1 MKKTLIA
8 YVAVLAGVFIIFS
21 LLDSQSDYVIE
32 QKVWKVHQQYFDI
45 IKDPNVIPEQTF
57 HDVIAGYQK
66 IIDKYS
72 QSHLTEGLRF
82 LVGRVYF
89 LRKDY
94 ETARKKFYEIIE
106 IYPQKKE
113 LHAEAMAAV
122 AKTYEVQDNWAQAY
136 KIYDQILKSYPLTQ
150 AALGIPIYIANYHK
164 SLNDYQKTVDAYE
177 TAIVY
182 YRKIASENPGSLVG
196 YNALRYLSNCY
207 LDQKH
212 WIEAINTLGEILQ
225 KYAQAEYMTVQ
236 TVDMIIK
243 TINIVST
250 YQLKD
255 YDAAVHIYRGIIDQ
269 NPGHPFNAHFQ
280 KMIDTF
286 NPLKEKGVQV
296 TPAE

>member
-8 YVAVLAGVFIIFS
+8 YAVILAGIFITLS
-21 LLDSQSDYVIE
+21 SLDSQSDYAIE
-32 QKVWKVHQQYFDI
+32 QKVWKVHKQYFDI

-57 HDVIAGYQK
+57 EDVIAGYQK
-66 IIDKYS
+66 IIDKYP
-72 QSHLTEGLRF
+72 QSRLTEGLRF

-89 LRKDY
+89 LKKDY

-122 AKTYEVQDNWAQAY
+122 AKTYEVQDNWPQAY
-136 KIYDQILKSYPLTQ
+136 KIYDQILKSYPLTP

-164 SLNDYQKTVDAYE
+164 SLNDYQQTVDAYE
-177 TAIVY
+177 KAIVY
-182 YRKIASENPGSLVG
+182 YRKIASENPASPAG

-212 WIEAINTLGEILQ
+212 WTEAINTLGEILQ
-225 KYAQAEYMTVQ
+225 KYAHGEYMTAK
-236 TVDMIIK
+236 TADTIIK

-255 YDAAVHIYRGIIDQ
+255 YDAAVHIYRGIIEQ
-269 NPGHPFNAHFQ
+269 NPGHPLNAHFQ
-280 KMIDTF
+280 KMIDAF
-286 NPLKEKGVQV
+286 NQLKEKGVQV
-296 TPAE
+296 TPAK